1 MRKVLLGL
9 SGGVDSAVAAE
20 LLKRDYEVTG
30 LYLSDGRPEG
40 ERKARLAAERAGIP
54 LAVRDMRREMEAR
67 VCAPFEAAYRR
78 GETPNPCVL
87 CNPEVKLRLLC
98 DEADARGIPLIATG
112 HYARRTAEGLA
123 MGRPA
128 NDQSYM
134 LCRLY
139 PSQAERLLLPLG
151 ELEKAEVRALASELG
166 LPSAAAPDSM
176 EICFI
181 PDNDYA
187 AWLRARGEAV
197 PGEFIF
203 EGRAVGVHGGI
214 ENFTLGQGSG
224 LGIALGKKVFVTG
237 IDPVT
242 RSVTLGENEALYK
255 TRFPVR
261 DCRWLCPPEGRVFTA
276 GVRVRHTRAEPV
288 PCRVELGENGAA
300 LVWCDT
306 PVRAPAPGQAAAFYR
321 GERLLGGG
329 FIARE

>member
-1 MRKVLLGL
+1 MQKVLLGL

-20 LLKRDYEVTG
+20 LLKRNYEVTG

-40 ERKARLAAERAGIP
+40 EERARLAAERAGIA
-54 LAVRDMRREMEAR
+54 LAVRDMRRELEKC

-98 DEADARGIPLIATG
+98 AEADERGIVYVATG
-112 HYARRTAEGLA
+112 HYARRTAQGLA
-123 MGRPA
+123 MGRPS

-139 PSQAERLLLPLG
+139 PAQAARLLLPLG
-151 ELEKAEVRALASELG
+151 ELEKSAVRALARELG

-187 AWLRARGEAV
+187 AWLRARGEAL
-197 PGEFIF
+197 PGPFIH
-203 EGRAVGVHGGI
+203 EGRPVGVHSGI
-214 ENFTLGQGSG
+214 EGFTLGQGSG
-224 LGIALGKKVFVTG
+224 LGIALGKKVFVTD

-242 RSVTLGENEALYK
+242 RAVTLGENAALYK
-255 TRFPVR
+255 TRFFVR
-261 DCRWLCPPEGRVFTA
+261 DCRWLCPPEGEAFSA
-276 GVRVRHTRAEPV
+276 GVRVRHTRAAPI
-288 PCRVELGENGAA
+288 PCRVELFANGAA
-300 LVWCDT
+300 EVLCAS
-306 PVRAPAPGQAAAFYR
+306 PVRAPAPGQAAAFYA

-329 FIARE
+329 FITRG